1 MTVKADA
8 LPLAST
14 PVEPGV
20 PRRGR
25 PRSQERER
33 EILAAAVVALVEEG
47 YDAMTMEGIATA
59 VGAGKATIYRRW
71 KCKADLIVDAI
82 REHVALDIELID
94 TGDIRA
100 DMHAFLVHLRNRMLG
115 PDGRLISTFMAER
128 LRHPA
133 LAETF
138 DRQFVSEKRAQLRAM
153 VERAVANGDLP
164 ARTDI
169 DLIVDV
175 GKAIMVHEFT
185 QHGGKLPRDLPD
197 RIVRQ
202 FLPPN
207 A

>member
-1 MTVKADA
+1 MTTGPDVAIVA
-8 LPLAST
+8 PAT
-14 PVEPGV
+14 MA

-33 EILAAAVVALVEEG
+33 EILAAAVVALVDEG
-47 YDAMTMEGIATA
+47 YDAMTMEGVAA
-59 VGAGKATIYRRW
+59 AAGAGKATIYRRW
-71 KCKADLIVDAI
+71 KSKAELVVDAI
-82 REHVALDIELID
+82 RDHVALDIELVD

-100 DMHAFLVHLRNRMLG
+100 DMRAFLVHLHSRMLG
-115 PDGRLISTFMAER
+115 PDGGLLATFMAER
-128 LRHPA
+128 LRHPV

-164 ARTDI
+164 PGTDI

-175 GKAIMVHEFT
+175 GKAVMVHEFT
-185 QHGGKLPRDLPD
+185 QHGGKLRRDLPD
-197 RIVRQ
+197 RIVGQ

-207 A
+207 G